1 MGDIGK
7 MIRPLIPQDRETIL
21 RILVESENFTV
32 EEIKVALE
40 LVDIYLTDKDQKD
53 YELFVDEEVG
63 KVRGYV
69 CIGHRPLTEGTY
81 DLYWIAVDNAIQSR
95 GIGSG
100 MVKFVEDHIRR
111 KGGRLILIET
121 SQKPSYEKERR
132 FYEKNGYTELVTIRE
147 FYRPGDSMVMF
158 GKYLVW

>member
-1 MGDIGK
+1 
-7 MIRPLIPQDRETIL
+7 MIRPLEAEDREQVVK
-21 RILVESENFTV
+21 ILVTCGSFTE

-40 LVDIYLTDKDQKD
+40 LIDIYIIDKSQKD
-53 YELFVDEEVG
+53 YEIFVDAEDKIVH
-63 KVRGYV
+63 GYV

-81 DLYWIAVDNAIQSR
+81 DLYWIAVDPVTQSK
-95 GIGSG
+95 GIGSSL
-100 MVKFVEDHIRR
+100 VHFSEEHLKK

-147 FYRPGDSMVMF
+147 FYRPGDSLVMF
-158 GKYLVW
+158 AKYLTW